1 MHLSDFFYELPETLI
16 AHYPLAER
24 SASRLL
30 VLDPRLETIQHSA
43 CRYLPEFLR
52 PGDLLVFNDTRVI
65 PARLLGC
72 KLSGGKIEVLIERL
86 VGDYQAWV
94 HVRASKAPKVNSLLV
109 FDQGV
114 NAQVQEKNATLT
126 LITFNQP
133 VISVLDRL
141 GHMPLPPYLK
151 RPDENLD
158 RTGYQTVYADKPGA
172 VAAPTAG
179 LHFDKPLLDRL
190 QEQGIELAYITLHV
204 GAGTFQPVRV
214 DHIENH
220 QMHAEYLEV
229 SDLVCQQIKATKAR
243 GGRIVAV
250 GTTSV
255 RALETAASSGD
266 IQPFYGE
273 TKIFIYPGYEFRVV
287 DAMMTNFHLSESTL
301 LMLVSAFAG
310 LKFTQHAYQI
320 AIRERYRFYSY
331 GDSMLILSTDH

>member
-94 HVRASKAPKVNSLLV
+94 HVRASKAPKVNSMLV

-114 NAQVQEKNATLT
+114 YAQVQEKNATLT